1 MELPQQRPFGTEG
14 SKPTHDLLSLYRHSS
29 TVQQDPRPPSQ
40 GGYLKTHDFLQPLER
55 GGKTTA
61 KEITNVEVL
70 TVEKPPPPA
79 PPPSVEHILP
89 GGIGTYSISQISSFN
104 ERVPNPEN
112 TIFSVAQDSSTDK
125 NDDNSNCSSYSGSGF
140 TLWEESALKKG
151 KTGKENVGERSNIIR
166 DAALKTGQWTPSER
180 PSQSS
185 SNNLRSS
192 FNSLSS
198 SQPAGR
204 SSPQSFIEMIK
215 LAKGCTLDDDVDD
228 EEEFLLKKETPS
240 PIREGELRVKVDGK
254 SNDQKP
260 DTPRSKHSAT
270 EQRRRSKINDRFQM
284 LRELIPRGD
293 QKKDKASFLLEVI
306 EYIQFLKEKVQK
318 YEGSYQGWNH
328 ETAKL
333 VPWKNNSRPVESSVD
348 QSRGLNSGAG
358 PALLFAA
365 KLDERNI
372 TVSPSIN
379 PGGARNPVESDMTS
393 ANAMDRHP
401 GFTNKSIPFPISLQP
416 SRTAGAAAQFPPRLP
431 SDAENLASQ
440 TQPQSCHARSWSTD
454 EAVASDKLKEKDLA
468 VEGGTISISNA
479 YSQGLVNTLTQA
491 FQSSGVDL
499 SRASI
504 SVQIE
509 LGKTGNSRQTASTS
523 ITKDNNVL
531 PSNRGT
537 TRSRVSSG
545 EESGQALKKL
555 KTSKASARVA

>member
-1 MELPQQRPFGTEG
+1 
-14 SKPTHDLLSLYRHSS
+14 
-29 TVQQDPRPPSQ
+29 
-40 GGYLKTHDFLQPLER
+40 
-55 GGKTTA
+55 
-61 KEITNVEVL
+61 
-70 TVEKPPPPA
+70 
-79 PPPSVEHILP
+79 
-89 GGIGTYSISQISSFN
+89 
-104 ERVPNPEN
+104 
-112 TIFSVAQDSSTDK
+112 
-125 NDDNSNCSSYSGSGF
+125 
-140 TLWEESALKKG
+140 
-151 KTGKENVGERSNIIR
+151 
-166 DAALKTGQWTPSER
+166 
-180 PSQSS
+180 
-185 SNNLRSS
+185 
-192 FNSLSS
+192 
-198 SQPAGR
+198 
-204 SSPQSFIEMIK
+204 
-215 LAKGCTLDDDVDD
+215 
-228 EEEFLLKKETPS
+228 
-240 PIREGELRVKVDGK
+240 
-254 SNDQKP
+254 
-260 DTPRSKHSAT
+260 
-270 EQRRRSKINDRFQM
+270 M

-293 QKKDKASFLLEVI
+293 QKKDKASFLLE
-306 EYIQFLKEKVQK
+306 EKVQK

-333 VPWKNNSRPVESSVD
+333 VPWENNSRPVESSVD

-379 PGGARNPVESDMTS
+379 PGGVRNPVEADMTS

-416 SRTAGAAAQFPPRLP
+416 NFNPGRTAGTAAQFPPRLA
-431 SDAENLASQ
+431 SDAENMASQ

-454 EAVASDKLKEKDLA
+454 EAVASDKVKEKDLT

-491 FQSSGVDL
+491 LQSSGVDL

-531 PSNRGT
+531 PSNKGR

-545 EESGQALKKL
+545 EESGQAPKKL